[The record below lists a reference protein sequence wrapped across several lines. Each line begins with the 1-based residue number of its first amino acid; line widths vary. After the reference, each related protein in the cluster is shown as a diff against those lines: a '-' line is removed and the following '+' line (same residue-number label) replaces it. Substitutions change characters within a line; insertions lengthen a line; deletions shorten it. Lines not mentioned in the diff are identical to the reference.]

1 MKLYKIDIENA
12 TFATKKPKMVDKVA
26 IICFSAQNRRT
37 FAASTKKTKHVSR
50 GDVSIN
56 QTPKNKL

>member
-50 GDVSIN
+50 GDVNIN
-56 QTPKNKL
+56 Y